1 MILWSAE
8 ESLKSRNGVEVL
20 KDLNAHFSTWRKPII
35 TGMSSV
41 EHSVLSRCKDHE
53 GDSSA
58 TKSSSKCW
66 VWARTYFFSPKNEE
80 VQKQRCSLLKIHP
93 VKSGI
98 PLGFIPELCKKKQIR
113 SGKSW
118 EILLG
123 NVFLDI
129 PRIRFH
135 LPGFFKPYM
144 VEFEDPVFHAYG
156 SLTSGCSHW
165 FQWNHPLSLVC

>member
-1 MILWSAE
+1 MVSRRILEEQKWCQSAE
-8 ESLKSRNGVEVL
+8 GFKCPFFHVKEANYYGHEQCRAL
-20 KDLNAHFSTWRKPII
+20 
-35 TGMSSV
+35 
-41 EHSVLSRCKDHE
+41 VLSRCKDHE

-129 PRIRFH
+129 PRIPFH

-165 FQWNHPLSLVC
+165 FQWNHPLSLEC

>member
-20 KDLNAHFSTWRKPII
+20 KDLNARFSTWRKPII

-41 EHSVLSRCKDHE
+41 EHLYSPGAKIMRVTALPQSHLPSVGFEPEHI
-53 GDSSA
+53 
-58 TKSSSKCW
+58 
-66 VWARTYFFSPKNEE
+66 FFPPKNEE

-93 VKSGI
+93 LRSGI

-135 LPGFFKPYM
+135 LPGFFKPYII
-144 VEFEDPVFHAYG
+144 EFEDLVFHAYG

-165 FQWNHPLSLVC
+165 FQWNHPLSLEC